1 MVVRWW
7 LQYVNFRSA
16 EGLRAQ
22 ATDVKRLGYRGMFAI
37 HPNQVQTINECF
49 SPSAQEIDYAKKVV
63 AAYEEAER
71 YVGSRARAVQCVCS
85 HVPVVN
91 ATAGRA
97 RAPRQ
102 STARWWTRLW

>member
-1 MVVRWW
+1 
-7 LQYVNFRSA
+7 
-16 EGLRAQ
+16 
-22 ATDVKRLGYRGMFAI
+22 VKRLGYRGMFAI

-49 SPSAQEIDYAKKVV
+49 SPSAQEIEYAKKVV

-71 YVGSRARAVQCVCS
+71 YVGSRACAVRAVQCVFS
-85 HVPVVN
+85 RVSVVN

>member
-1 MVVRWW
+1 
-7 LQYVNFRSA
+7 
-16 EGLRAQ
+16 
-22 ATDVKRLGYRGMFAI
+22 MFAI

-49 SPSAQEIDYAKKVV
+49 SPSAQEIEYAKKVV

-71 YVGSRARAVQCVCS
+71 YADLVQCVRCVLCACS
-85 HVPVVN
+85 HTVSVIN

-97 RAPRQ
+97 RVPRQ